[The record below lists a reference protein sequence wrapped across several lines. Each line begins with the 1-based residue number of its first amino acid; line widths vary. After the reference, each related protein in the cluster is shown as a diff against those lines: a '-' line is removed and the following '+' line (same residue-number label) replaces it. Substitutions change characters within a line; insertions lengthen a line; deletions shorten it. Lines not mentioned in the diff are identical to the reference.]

1 MDLFRRPLKI
11 DFVSKRFAAYA
22 LSIGCIVLSLVS
34 LAVQGLNF
42 GIDFTGGTLVEMEF
56 PQAVETAE
64 IAQRFDSAGIPDASV
79 QQFGNDRDGL
89 LPPVFARVNRSTRTP
104 VRIILVSGLVIAS
117 VAGLTP
123 IGEVAQLVNIGTLAA
138 FLLVCVGVVILRRTH
153 PDLPRPFKA
162 PWSPLTPVLGAVSCL
177 YLMLMLSLPAVTW
190 LRFGRWPVIGL
201 ILYFGYSRHHS
212 QLAMKP
218 ASS

>member
-1 MDLFRRPLKI
+1 VDLFRRPLKI

-162 PWSPLTPVLGAVSCL
+162 PWSPLTPVLGAVSSVSDAEL
-177 YLMLMLSLPAVTW
+177 AGGNLAADRALAGGRADPV
-190 LRFGRWPVIGL
+190 LRLFQTP
-201 ILYFGYSRHHS
+201 
-212 QLAMKP
+212 QP
-218 ASS
+218 ASHEARWLVRD